1 LNRLY
6 LFFYGQAGTDQT
18 SISVPVVM
26 RFRPCID
33 LHGGRVKQIV
43 GSTLSDQADVLQT
56 NFSSDFS
63 PSYYSSL
70 YREDNLPGGHVIM
83 LGPGNESAAVD
94 ALHAWP
100 GGLQL
105 GGGITAGNASWWLD
119 QGASHVIVTSH
130 VFHNGMLDEERLQ
143 NLQQQVGRE
152 RLVLDLSC
160 RWREDGYYV
169 VTDRWQKFTSLCL
182 SRRTLDWLAGFCDEF
197 LVHAVDVEG
206 KCMGVDE
213 RLIRLLA
220 EQVPIPTTYAGG
232 VASMADLELI
242 RDAGQGRLDATV
254 GSALDIFGG
263 TGLIYREV
271 VAFHNREQD
280 TLQGLT

>member
-1 LNRLY
+1 
-6 LFFYGQAGTDQT
+6 
-18 SISVPVVM
+18 M

-43 GSTLSDQADVLQT
+43 GSTLRDDQAGQLQT

-70 YREDNLPGGHVIM
+70 YRRDDLPGGHVIM
-83 LGPGNESAAVD
+83 LGPGNERAAVD
-94 ALHAWP
+94 ALQAWP
-100 GGLQL
+100 GGMQV
-105 GGGITAGNASWWLD
+105 GGGITADNAFWWLEK
-119 QGASHVIVTSH
+119 GASHVIVTSH
-130 VFHNGMLDEERLQ
+130 VFHNGLLDEERLQ
-143 NLQQQVGRE
+143 SLQQQVGRE

-160 RWREDGYYV
+160 RWRGDGYYV
-169 VTDRWQKFTSLCL
+169 VTDRWQKFTNLRI
-182 SRRTLDWLAGFCDEF
+182 SRETLARLAGYCAEF

-220 EQVPIPTTYAGG
+220 EYVTIPTTYAGG
-232 VASMADLELI
+232 VASMIDLKLI
-242 RDAGQGRLDATV
+242 RDAGLGRLDATV

-263 TGLIYREV
+263 KGLRYQDV
-271 VAFHNREQD
+271 VAFHNREKKRK
-280 TLQGLT
+280 